1 MQKRQYSILVNAVL
15 RAYGAINT
23 ETKENKYFKSQ
34 GCELYICYSWKK
46 RIVCKFPT

>member
-34 GCELYICYSWKK
+34 GCELHEILLFMKK
-46 RIVCKFPT
+46 ENCM